1 MSSNK
6 LEDDWSRIGAW
17 VEPSLLSSALPA
29 AELDAFM
36 EKRMQNPIVGDKAA
50 KVKGVQKHLRDTK
63 ADALWGQSNAA
74 VVTARWQQVHTVK
87 RSKTQ
92 PLSSLVTLTSGGGG
106 GAGSSTS
113 APSGSMASTASTAS
127 VASPAGDMFEQM
139 RDYTTTS
146 EEYLAAA
153 GSLALHLD
161 LSDEASNSPNDAY
174 FRQSIAIVDCTRL
187 VEGDVVLVP
196 VDIYLKP
203 TTCAVVYS
211 RSLLFYRVTLIN
223 GAQFQIDFLRFVNSS
238 KRPSGYDPQQE
249 LSGTVPLQI
258 VILKEGNVKKSLDKD
273 YPFTPAPRPI
283 RADSASRGVICPITG
298 KNLTF
303 VDRGKL
309 EERMKRSLLVR
320 RLTEEQ
326 IRKIVMDN
334 DVDFDADAAWI
345 TLTDRGR
352 QWLSDR
358 DHTLDVLESTKR
370 WQSIA
375 NRHCTADASVYR
387 ALTGEGWRR
396 SPSNP
401 MGPTNLCLSVF
412 GHHDL
417 RTATSESHLK
427 VMLSDCLLG
436 LDSFLSFCF
445 GTSYVNTTWDIRQA
459 LETGGY
465 SGDEW
470 PGLYLK
476 WEIEGALVRVW
487 ECLRTSSDADYER
500 LHPGH
505 DIAYPTSIKDAI
517 VRELATI
524 NATTQKFMRWAAHM
538 GAWGKAGAS
547 KQVVAAPAPS
557 PFPAPA
563 PAATPS
569 SVPSST
575 PAPAPAP
582 KQGAKSKNCCL
593 AQLLNTLAITD
604 PTTKQPHS
612 ACAFGASCRFFHLVK
627 GVHTKQDFEAGV
639 QTISTG
645 KKPVLSGAIL
655 KKVNAAVAKL

>member
-1 MSSNK
+1 M
-6 LEDDWSRIGAW
+6 
-17 VEPSLLSSALPA
+17 
-29 AELDAFM
+29 
-36 EKRMQNPIVGDKAA
+36 
-50 KVKGVQKHLRDTK
+50 
-63 ADALWGQSNAA
+63 
-74 VVTARWQQVHTVK
+74 
-87 RSKTQ
+87 
-92 PLSSLVTLTSGGGG
+92 
-106 GAGSSTS
+106 
-113 APSGSMASTASTAS
+113 
-127 VASPAGDMFEQM
+127 
-139 RDYTTTS
+139 
-146 EEYLAAA
+146 
-153 GSLALHLD
+153 
-161 LSDEASNSPNDAY
+161 
-174 FRQSIAIVDCTRL
+174 
-187 VEGDVVLVP
+187 VP

-401 MGPTNLCLSVF
+401 MGPTNLSLSVF

-417 RTATSESHLK
+417 RMATSESHLK
-427 VMLSDCLLG
+427 VMLCDCLLG

-445 GTSYVNTTWDIRQA
+445 GTSYANTTWDIRQA

-470 PGLYLK
+470 PALYLK

-500 LHPGH
+500 LHPGT

-524 NATTQKFMRWAAHM
+524 NATKQKFMRWAAQM
-538 GAWGKAGAS
+538 GAWGKTGVPKHVS
-547 KQVVAAPAPS
+547 VAPAPS
-557 PFPAPA
+557 PLPVPT
-563 PAATPS
+563 PAAAPS
-569 SVPSST
+569 SAPSPA

-604 PTTKQPHS
+604 PTSKQPHA
-612 ACAFGASCRFFHLVK
+612 ACGFGASCRFFHLVK

>member
-1 MSSNK
+1 MSSSNK

-17 VEPSLLSSALPA
+17 VDPSLISSALFA

-36 EKRMQNPIVGDKAA
+36 EKRMQNPIVGDKAT

-113 APSGSMASTASTAS
+113 ASSGSVASTMAS

-203 TTCAVVYS
+203 TMCAVVYS
-211 RSLLFYRVTLIN
+211 RSLLFYRVPLIN

-249 LSGTVPLQI
+249 LSGTVPMQI

-326 IRKIVMDN
+326 LRKIVMDN

-370 WQSIA
+370 WQSIV

-401 MGPTNLCLSVF
+401 MGPTNLCLSAF

-417 RTATSESHLK
+417 HMATSESHLK
-427 VMLSDCLLG
+427 VMLCDCLLG
-436 LDSFLSFCF
+436 LDCFLSFCF
-445 GTSYVNTTWDIRQA
+445 GTSYANTTWDIRQA

-476 WEIEGALVRVW
+476 W
-487 ECLRTSSDADYER
+487 
-500 LHPGH
+500 
-505 DIAYPTSIKDAI
+505 
-517 VRELATI
+517 
-524 NATTQKFMRWAAHM
+524 
-538 GAWGKAGAS
+538 
-547 KQVVAAPAPS
+547 
-557 PFPAPA
+557 
-563 PAATPS
+563 
-569 SVPSST
+569 
-575 PAPAPAP
+575 
-582 KQGAKSKNCCL
+582 
-593 AQLLNTLAITD
+593 
-604 PTTKQPHS
+604 
-612 ACAFGASCRFFHLVK
+612 
-627 GVHTKQDFEAGV
+627 
-639 QTISTG
+639 
-645 KKPVLSGAIL
+645 
-655 KKVNAAVAKL
+655 

>member
-1 MSSNK
+1 MSSSNK

-17 VEPSLLSSALPA
+17 VDPSLISSALFA

-113 APSGSMASTASTAS
+113 APSGSVASTTAS

-211 RSLLFYRVTLIN
+211 RSLLFYRVTLMN

-358 DHTLDVLESTKR
+358 DHTLATKR

-417 RTATSESHLK
+417 RMATSESHLK
-427 VMLSDCLLG
+427 VMLCDCLLG
-436 LDSFLSFCF
+436 LDCFLSFCF
-445 GTSYVNTTWDIRQA
+445 GTSYANTTWDIRQA

-470 PGLYLK
+470 PALYLK

-500 LHPGH
+500 LHPGT

-524 NATTQKFMRWAAHM
+524 NATTQKFMRWAAQM
-538 GAWGKAGAS
+538 GAWGKTGVPKHVS
-547 KQVVAAPAPS
+547 AAPAPS
-557 PFPAPA
+557 PFPVPA
-563 PAATPS
+563 PAAAPS
-569 SVPSST
+569 SAPSPA

-604 PTTKQPHS
+604 PTTKQPHA
-612 ACAFGASCRFFHLVK
+612 ACGFGASCRFFHLVK

>member
-1 MSSNK
+1 
-6 LEDDWSRIGAW
+6 
-17 VEPSLLSSALPA
+17 
-29 AELDAFM
+29 
-36 EKRMQNPIVGDKAA
+36 
-50 KVKGVQKHLRDTK
+50 
-63 ADALWGQSNAA
+63 
-74 VVTARWQQVHTVK
+74 
-87 RSKTQ
+87 
-92 PLSSLVTLTSGGGG
+92 
-106 GAGSSTS
+106 
-113 APSGSMASTASTAS
+113 
-127 VASPAGDMFEQM
+127 
-139 RDYTTTS
+139 
-146 EEYLAAA
+146 
-153 GSLALHLD
+153 
-161 LSDEASNSPNDAY
+161 
-174 FRQSIAIVDCTRL
+174 
-187 VEGDVVLVP
+187 
-196 VDIYLKP
+196 
-203 TTCAVVYS
+203 
-211 RSLLFYRVTLIN
+211 
-223 GAQFQIDFLRFVNSS
+223 
-238 KRPSGYDPQQE
+238 
-249 LSGTVPLQI
+249 
-258 VILKEGNVKKSLDKD
+258 
-273 YPFTPAPRPI
+273 
-283 RADSASRGVICPITG
+283 
-298 KNLTF
+298 
-303 VDRGKL
+303 
-309 EERMKRSLLVR
+309 MKRSLLVR

-396 SPSNP
+396 SPSSP

-524 NATTQKFMRWAAHM
+524 NATTQKFMRWAAQM
-538 GAWGKAGAS
+538 GAWGKTGATKHVS
-547 KQVVAAPAPS
+547 AAPAPS
-557 PFPAPA
+557 PFPVPTPVAAPSTA
-563 PAATPS
+563 PSPA
-569 SVPSST
+569 

-582 KQGAKSKNCCL
+582 KQAAKSKNCCL
-593 AQLLNTLAITD
+593 AQLLNTLAIAD

-612 ACAFGASCRFFHLVK
+612 ACSFGASCRFFHLVK

-655 KKVNAAVAKL
+655 KKVTAAVAKL

>member
-1 MSSNK
+1 MSSSNK

-17 VEPSLLSSALPA
+17 VDPSLISSALFA

-63 ADALWGQSNAA
+63 ADALWGQGNAA

-113 APSGSMASTASTAS
+113 APSGSVASTTAS

-211 RSLLFYRVTLIN
+211 RSLLFYRVTLMN

-417 RTATSESHLK
+417 RMATSESHLK
-427 VMLSDCLLG
+427 VMLCDCLLG

-445 GTSYVNTTWDIRQA
+445 GTSYANTTWDIRQA

-470 PGLYLK
+470 PALYLK

-500 LHPGH
+500 LHPGT

-524 NATTQKFMRWAAHM
+524 NATTQKFMRWAAQM
-538 GAWGKAGAS
+538 GAWGKTGVPKHVS
-547 KQVVAAPAPS
+547 VAPAPS
-557 PFPAPA
+557 PLPVPT
-563 PAATPS
+563 PAAAPS
-569 SVPSST
+569 SAPSPA

-604 PTTKQPHS
+604 PTTKQPHA
-612 ACAFGASCRFFHLVK
+612 ACGFGASCRFFHLVK

>member
-1 MSSNK
+1 MSSSNK

-17 VEPSLLSSALPA
+17 VDPSLISSALFA

-36 EKRMQNPIVGDKAA
+36 EKRMQNPIVGDKAT
-50 KVKGVQKHLRDTK
+50 KVKGVQKHLKDTK

-113 APSGSMASTASTAS
+113 APSGSVASTTAS

-211 RSLLFYRVTLIN
+211 RSLLFYRVTLMN

-417 RTATSESHLK
+417 RMATSESHLK

-445 GTSYVNTTWDIRQA
+445 GTSYANTTWDIRQA

-470 PGLYLK
+470 PALYLK

-500 LHPGH
+500 LHPGT

-524 NATTQKFMRWAAHM
+524 NATTQKFMRWAAQM
-538 GAWGKAGAS
+538 GAWGKTGVPKHVS
-547 KQVVAAPAPS
+547 AAPAPS
-557 PFPAPA
+557 PFPVPT
-563 PAATPS
+563 PAAAPS
-569 SVPSST
+569 SAPSPA

-604 PTTKQPHS
+604 PTTKRPHS